1 MSKIVNAH
9 AGQREGRRTRQ
20 FRRDEEIRKACSN
33 AFGETAAQS
42 LLFYEAATGGQR
54 RKAMSWARDELGEA
68 HRTMNVARKNG
79 RPDSRRQEKVVRTQG
94 LLSDEDGN

>member
-1 MSKIVNAH
+1 MSQPAIGHHLTDVLYAI
-9 AGQREGRRTRQ
+9 AGP
-20 FRRDEEIRKACSN
+20 
-33 AFGETAAQS
+33 
-42 LLFYEAATGGQR
+42 ATN
-54 RKAMSWARDELGEA
+54 LGEA